1 MYRAANRSVAPF
13 GVAPFGA
20 VLAFLCVLV
29 SSWSVLLAQDNL
41 SINDPQRFYRSGG
54 TIDEATL
61 TIRPRGI
68 YLEYGLFLTFSAKG
82 TFFTGAGYSGFNL
95 ESVLN
100 FTLPPN
106 SLVTDSWLWVGD
118 SVMRAQIMDRW
129 TASSIYES
137 IVQRRQDPSILTKTG
152 VHSYSLR
159 VYPMLGNETRKVK
172 ITYLVPMNW
181 SATTVSAPIPMG
193 LLRTSAIPLKKMT
206 VLFWGQDRWKAPR
219 VTEIQSSKFVPV
231 PDAAN
236 GDYLKMELPFSSSV
250 PTALTIAMD
259 APLQNGVYVN
269 FFQKESEG
277 YYQMAVVPSETFADR
292 IQSKKVAL
300 VLDYDPSKTP
310 GQTFQQMLDGVKSTL
325 LTNFSKR
332 DSFNVIYSRLAVQ
345 RASPSWLPMD
355 AKVIEATF
363 KTLSMMSL
371 YANLPGLLAEGI
383 SATKGTDASLFLV
396 SNSDQFMT
404 SQNANQLIK
413 DVQGLAN
420 PLPRMMIAD
429 VFYQYNYAY
438 INNQYYYG
446 NAYLYTNLARISGGS
461 YSGIRA
467 GNINFE
473 NVVSQ
478 TAQAVNNVSINSLD
492 LYTTMKNGF
501 CYGRYTLTQG
511 GTATGTTSIGAS
523 SVVLQTGKFTGTAPF
538 VVNMSG
544 FISSKPVTRSI
555 ELMPQQM
562 DNGDPFGEQI
572 WAGNYIRS
580 LESSSAISNSMVS
593 DIIAT
598 SIKNRVLSNYTAFLA
613 LEPNDTLRP
622 CTACDVRSD
631 IAPDGRA
638 ISINTSVQNATAM
651 VGVNFAASPNPFS
664 SETTLDITLAE
675 GLRPELCSVSIVN
688 MMGQEMF
695 RFDLSSRAGEKKLSL
710 RWSGETIGGTQAPTG
725 MYFVVLKTPNGR
737 MMWKLVKIA

>member
-1 MYRAANRSVAPF
+1 MYRAANLS
-13 GVAPFGA
+13 VAPFGA
-20 VLAFLCVLV
+20 VLAFLCVLL
-29 SSWSVLLAQDNL
+29 SSLSALVAQDYL
-41 SINDPQRFYRSGG
+41 SVNDPLRSYRTSGA
-54 TIDEATL
+54 IDEATL

-82 TFFTGAGYSGFNL
+82 TYFMGAPYSSFNL

-137 IVQRRQDPSILTKTG
+137 IVQRRRDPSIMTKTG
-152 VHSYSLR
+152 TNSYELH
-159 VYPMLGNETRKVK
+159 VYPMLGGGTRKVK

-181 SATTVSAPIPMG
+181 SASTVSAPLPMG
-193 LLRTSAIPLKKMT
+193 LLRTSTVPLQKMSI
-206 VLFWGQDRWKAPR
+206 LFWGQDKWKTPR
-219 VTEIQSSKFVPV
+219 LMEMPSAKFLPV
-231 PDAAN
+231 KDAVN
-236 GDYLKMELPFSSSV
+236 GDYLKTDLTFSPSV
-250 PTALTIAMD
+250 PSTLNIALD
-259 APLQNGVYVN
+259 APLQNGMYVN
-269 FFQKESEG
+269 FYQKGTEG

-292 IQSKKVAL
+292 IQAKKVAL
-300 VLDYDPSKTP
+300 VLDFDPSKTQ
-310 GQTFQQMLDGVKSTL
+310 GQTFPQMLDGVKSTL
-325 LTNFSKR
+325 LTNFSVR
-332 DSFNVIYSRLAVQ
+332 DSFNVVYSRLAVQ
-345 RASPSWLPMD
+345 RASSTWLPMD
-355 AKVIEATF
+355 AKVIDETF
-363 KTLSMMSL
+363 QKLGMMSL
-371 YANLPGLLAEGI
+371 YANLPGLLAEAI
-383 SATKGTDASLFLV
+383 SVTKGTDASIFLV

-404 SQNANQLIK
+404 SPNANQLIK

-429 VFYQYNYAY
+429 VYNQYSYSY

-446 NAYLYTNLARISGGS
+446 NSYLYTNLARISGGS
-461 YSGIRA
+461 YAGIRS
-467 GNINFE
+467 GNYTFDY
-473 NVVSQ
+473 VVSQ

-492 LYTTMKNGF
+492 LYTTMKSGF

-511 GTATGTTSIGAS
+511 GVATGSTSIGS
-523 SVVLQTGKFTGTAPF
+523 SPVILQTGKFTGTAPF

-544 FISSKPVTRSI
+544 FVSSKPVTRSI

-572 WAGNYIRS
+572 WSGNYIRS
-580 LESSSAISNSMVS
+580 LESSSSIPNSTVS

-613 LEPNDTLRP
+613 LEPNDSLRP

-631 IAPDGRA
+631 ITPDGKA
-638 ISINTSVQNATAM
+638 ITINTAVEDNVAN

-695 RFDLSSRAGEKKLSL
+695 RFDLSSMAGEKKLSL

>member
-1 MYRAANRSVAPF
+1 MYRAANRT
-13 GVAPFGA
+13 VAPFGA

-29 SSWSVLLAQDNL
+29 SSLSVLVAQDNL

-82 TFFTGAGYSGFNL
+82 TFFTGAGYSGYNL
-95 ESVLN
+95 ESVLG
-100 FTLPPN
+100 FTLPAN
-106 SLVTDSWLWVGD
+106 ALVTDSWLWVGD

-137 IVQRRQDPSILTKTG
+137 IVQRRRDPSIMTKTG
-152 VHSYSLR
+152 VNSYELR

-181 SATTVSAPIPMG
+181 SATTVSAPLPMG
-193 LLRTSAIPLKKMT
+193 LLRTSAIPLKKMS
-206 VLFWGQDRWKAPR
+206 VLFWGQGKWKTPR
-219 VTEIQSSKFVPV
+219 VMEMQSAAFSTV
-231 PDAAN
+231 PDAVN
-236 GDYLKMELPFSSSV
+236 GDYLKTDIAFPSSI
-250 PTALTIAMD
+250 PTTLTIAMD

-325 LTNFSKR
+325 LTNFSRR

-355 AKVIEATF
+355 AKVIEETF
-363 KTLSMMSL
+363 KTLGMMSL

-429 VFYQYNYAY
+429 VYYQYNYSY
-438 INNQYYYG
+438 INGQYYYG

-467 GNINFE
+467 SNSNFE

-492 LYTTMKNGF
+492 LYTTMKSGF

-511 GTATGTTSIGAS
+511 GSVTGTTNIGAS

-572 WAGNYIRS
+572 WAGNYMRS
-580 LESSSAISNSMVS
+580 LESSSSISNAMVS

-631 IAPDGRA
+631 IAPNGAA
-638 ISINTSVQNATAM
+638 IKINTAVEDKAAN

-664 SETTLDITLAE
+664 SETTIEITLAE
-675 GLRPELCSVSIVN
+675 GFRPELCTISIVN
-688 MMGQEMF
+688 MMGQEIYT
-695 RFDLSSRAGEKKLSL
+695 FDTKALNGDKKLRL
-710 RWSGETIGGTQAPTG
+710 RWSGETVGGGQAPTG
-725 MYFVVLKTPNGR
+725 MYFVILKTPQGR
-737 MMWKLVKIA
+737 LMWKLVRVS